1 MPDIN
6 TKTFVFNN
14 QADGLYPL
22 VIEITTYIQQ
32 HTKVNEATQ
41 AKLKMILV
49 ELLTNALKHASQTTT
64 TIKIELTGGDRIV
77 IQKTDT
83 GNGLAIQCGNNLLEW
98 PLPGVHHTDNIITI
112 YSDSNATLKAKL
124 KDNCNLQFFI
134 EEIEEAGPI
143 DINNLAEHFGLMIIT
158 RAADTFTYHF
168 DINTCSNHFV
178 VSIAV

>member
-14 QADGLYPL
+14 QADDLYPL
-22 VIEITTYIQQ
+22 VIEITTHIQQ
-32 HTKVNEATQ
+32 HAKVNETTQ

-49 ELLTNALKHASQTTT
+49 ELLTNALKHARQSIT
-64 TIKIELTGGDRIV
+64 TIKVELTGNGIV

-98 PLPGVHHTDNIITI
+98 PLPGVHHTGTVITI
-112 YSDSNATLKAKL
+112 YGDSNAVLKVKL
-124 KDNCNLQFFI
+124 HDNCDLQFFI
-134 EEIEEAGPI
+134 EETPVGGPI
-143 DINNLAEHFGLMIIT
+143 DINSLAEHFGLMIIT

-168 DINTCSNHFV
+168 DIDTCSNNFV
-178 VSIAV
+178 VSVTV